1 MSKWTL
7 ILISLLSAIIGGVI
21 VSLSFIVFASNSN
34 LFQADDS
41 IVNDIGAGHK
51 MLSEYHCPFGT
62 TKEILLNGVDDNF
75 ALGNPE
81 PSRRSERLAHL
92 LGHPAN
98 FPNKR
103 DYDELGKDKVFI
115 DYFELPLNVYRGLF
129 VTRIL
134 PSDDY
139 GLDYITIG
147 DLSDMGP
154 SLKKHHQSTFRIWL
168 NNFERATKW
177 NRTPSGIYSV
187 RLEDINF
194 QSNIPKVDE
203 IFIRDFD
210 GLIPYLKAQNE
221 KPIVEV
227 MITDDT
233 AVDFMGMAV
242 CVEPTERK
250 GLTYT
255 ELKTADYPKN
265 EFLVL
270 TCDQELTERV
280 CNPEYGDT
288 LCTEARPVACYQDND
303 RPSPKLSA
311 DITQYEKEKIQKHWI
326 GGDLKFTPAIRGDS
340 FKTLSDVNQYCNQSF
355 GAGWR
360 VLSYHDGGTKA
371 VVTPRSASGPEG
383 RVWLDIKDQPRGT
396 CWARDTSRETVQSAE
411 K

>member
-21 VSLSFIVFASNSN
+21 VSLSFIGFASNSN
-34 LFQADDS
+34 LFQAANSGVDDA
-41 IVNDIGAGHK
+41 GAGLK
-51 MLSEYHCPFGT
+51 MLSEFHCPFGT

-81 PSRRSERLAHL
+81 PSRRSERLMHL
-92 LGHPAN
+92 PGHTAN

-139 GLDYITIG
+139 GLDYITLG
-147 DLSDMGP
+147 DFSDMGP
-154 SLKKHHQSTFRIWL
+154 GFKKLHQSTFAIWL
-168 NNFERATKW
+168 NNFESATNW
-177 NRTPSGIYSV
+177 NSTPSGIYSV

-194 QSNIPKVDE
+194 QSNFPKDDE

-221 KPIVEV
+221 NPVIEV
-227 MITDDT
+227 LVSDDT
-233 AVDFMGMAV
+233 AVDFIGMAV

-255 ELKTADYPKN
+255 ELKTGYDSKD
-265 EFLVL
+265 EFLLL
-270 TCDQELTERV
+270 TCDQELKART
-280 CNPEYGDT
+280 CNQVYGDT
-288 LCTEARPVACYQDND
+288 LCTEARPVACYQDNG

-311 DITQYEKEKIQKHWI
+311 DIPPYEKDKIQKHWI

-340 FKTLSDVNQYCNQSF
+340 FETLSDVNQYCTQSF
-355 GAGWR
+355 GSGWR

-371 VVTPRSASGPEG
+371 VVTPRSANGPET

-396 CWARDTSRETVQSAE
+396 CWARDTISGPLQSAG